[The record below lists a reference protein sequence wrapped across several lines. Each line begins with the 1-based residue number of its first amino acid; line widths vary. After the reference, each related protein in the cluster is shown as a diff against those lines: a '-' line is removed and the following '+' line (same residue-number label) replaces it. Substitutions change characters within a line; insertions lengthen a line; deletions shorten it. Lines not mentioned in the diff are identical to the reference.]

1 MRLQLPSRWTSY
13 LLSQPESGMGYQR
26 VALRLRDGRTIADVL
41 VFNAE
46 QAEIKE
52 SVELR
57 PEEIVEITVAK

>member
-1 MRLQLPSRWTSY
+1 MQIRLPTKWTQY

-41 VFNAE
+41 IFNAE
-46 QAEIKE
+46 QVEVKE
-52 SVELR
+52 NVELR

>member
-1 MRLQLPSRWTSY
+1 
-13 LLSQPESGMGYQR
+13 MGYQR

>member
-1 MRLQLPSRWTSY
+1 MRVQLPSRWTSY

-26 VALRLRDGRTIADVL
+26 VALRLCDGRTIADVL

-46 QAEIKE
+46 QVEVKK